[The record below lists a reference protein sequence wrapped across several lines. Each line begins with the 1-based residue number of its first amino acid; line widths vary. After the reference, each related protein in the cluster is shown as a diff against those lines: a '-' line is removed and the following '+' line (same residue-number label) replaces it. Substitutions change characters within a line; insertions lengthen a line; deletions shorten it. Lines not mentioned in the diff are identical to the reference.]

1 MSHCCAKLF
10 STLAVRVRLPT
21 AVARNMDCD
30 MQEENESVCI
40 HSLSFCCNG
49 RSALGMLQSRYYGT
63 DKSSACFDT
72 STWLTPIAQA
82 RDPFIVS
89 SYALSSLIS

>member
-1 MSHCCAKLF
+1 MVYCAAKQF
-10 STLAVRVRLPT
+10 STFAGRVRLPT

-30 MQEENESVCI
+30 MQEENESFCI

-49 RSALGMLQSRYYGT
+49 RSALGMLQSHYYGT
-63 DKSSACFDT
+63 DKSSACFD
-72 STWLTPIAQA
+72 SSASLTPIAQA

-89 SYALSSLIS
+89 SYTLSSLIS